1 MFSFHPYAFRKC
13 DMKDECK
20 SKESPMWRVFR
31 GCGHSYHTVC
41 LIPDI
46 SSCPKCAHVVSIEL
60 KTLATKATEAV
71 FQLDQISEFD
81 DDSAELEEDDFPED
95 EQNILGAESGR
106 VEALIQEIWSWQRPN
121 VPMT

>member
-1 MFSFHPYAFRKC
+1 
-13 DMKDECK
+13 MKDECK
-20 SKESPMWRVFR
+20 SRESPMWRVFR

-41 LIPDI
+41 LISDI
-46 SSCPKCAHVVSIEL
+46 SSCPKCAHVVPIKM

-71 FQLDQISEFD
+71 FQLDQIHEFD
-81 DDSAELEEDDFPED
+81 NDGAELEEEGYPEG

-106 VEALIQEIWSWQRPN
+106 VEALIQQIWSWQRPN